1 VSLAP
6 IDARISVQ
14 AMPFDR
20 IPCLL
25 VKGKIVVEGE
35 GKVEED
41 IILAG
46 EETLQFFNDPDS

>member
-1 VSLAP
+1 MHEFRYKRCL
-6 IDARISVQ
+6 
-14 AMPFDR
+14 FDR